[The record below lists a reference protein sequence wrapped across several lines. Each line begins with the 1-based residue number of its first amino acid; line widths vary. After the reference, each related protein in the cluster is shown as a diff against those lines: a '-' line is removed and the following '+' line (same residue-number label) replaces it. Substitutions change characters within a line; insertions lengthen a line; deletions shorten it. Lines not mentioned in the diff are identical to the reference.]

1 MILIN
6 LLPHRELARKRAR
19 QLFNAAMIAA
29 VAAGLL
35 IAGAIFTWYKAEI
48 STQQSR
54 NQFLT
59 SEIKK
64 LEAEI
69 KEVEN
74 LQEEIAALRA
84 RQEAVENLQ
93 ADRNMPVYLLT
104 EAVTQL
110 PAGIYLNSIRQENQN
125 VLFSGMAQSQERVAE
140 LLRNLSRNS
149 EWVTRPEL
157 IEIKAENIQLS
168 AREMRRVFN
177 FTIRSQLQRASVP
190 EGAASAQA
198 QGGA

>member
-1 MILIN
+1 
-6 LLPHRELARKRAR
+6 
-19 QLFNAAMIAA
+19 
-29 VAAGLL
+29 
-35 IAGAIFTWYKAEI
+35 
-48 STQQSR
+48 
-54 NQFLT
+54 
-59 SEIKK
+59 
-64 LEAEI
+64 
-69 KEVEN
+69 
-74 LQEEIAALRA
+74 
-84 RQEAVENLQ
+84 
-93 ADRNMPVYLLT
+93 MPVYLLT